1 MDQPAQSRRA
11 RFHGVQRRG
20 GVQHESRNDDINSV
34 EQHGFDHRIEHN
46 ATRA

>member
-1 MDQPAQSRRA
+1 MDQLVQSRRA

-34 EQHGFDHRIEHN
+34 EQHGFDYRIEHN
-46 ATRA
+46 ATRG

>member
-11 RFHGVQRRG
+11 RFHGIQRRG
-20 GVQHESRNDDINSV
+20 GLQHESRNDDINSV

-46 ATRA
+46 ATRG